1 MPVEEEKASRLVAGI
16 AATSREAVFDHIS
29 DHRPVRSTWKRWRQ
43 EVRKAGISERK
54 AWERAGKNQKKCF
67 SGLWDQDAAS
77 PSLATRT
84 MKNGC
89 FREKTTVF
97 WILSMFFR
105 PLLMHSLKYIMFV
118 SLS

>member
-1 MPVEEEKASRLVAGI
+1 MTTYQTI
-16 AATSREAVFDHIS
+16 D
-29 DHRPVRSTWKRWRQ
+29 RPGAPGNGGDKRFA
-43 EVRKAGISERK
+43 KHGTLERK

-77 PSLATRT
+77 SSLATRT

>member
-1 MPVEEEKASRLVAGI
+1 MTTYQTI
-16 AATSREAVFDHIS
+16 D
-29 DHRPVRSTWKRWRQ
+29 RPGAPGNGGDKRFA
-43 EVRKAGISERK
+43 KHGTLERK

-77 PSLATRT
+77 SSLATRT

-97 WILSMFFR
+97 WTFKRILS
-105 PLLMHSLKYIMFV
+105 LLSRNNLEYIVLLLGF
-118 SLS
+118 